1 MGRVRHRTTS
11 SLPSQQ
17 TKRKTRAFTSKML
30 KLHPLSAEALSYI
43 NYQVSTKIISSQRSP
58 LSESNTKGSVG
69 VLTSINRIF

>member
-43 NYQVSTKIISSQRSP
+43 YQVSTKIISSQRSP